1 MIANNCNG
9 LCVAKKIIIH
19 ATNPNSLSKILK
31 KILENGINL
40 IQNSF
45 GNYVIQAA
53 LDVNLLFL
61 FSIGMMNTCN
71 LFINY
76 S

>member
-19 ATNPNSLSKILK
+19 ATNPNTLSKILK

-53 LDVNLLFL
+53 LDVNIIFN
-61 FSIGMMNTCN
+61 FSIGVMNTCN
-71 LFINY
+71 LFIKC

>member
-1 MIANNCNG
+1 MISNNCNG

-19 ATNPNSLSKILK
+19 ATNPNTLSKILK
-31 KILENGINL
+31 KIIENGINL

-53 LDVNLLFL
+53 LDVNLFYN
-61 FSIGMMNTCN
+61 F
-71 LFINY
+71 
-76 S
+76 